1 MFPTLKTDRLL
12 LRQFRPEDIDNVFY
26 ALSHPDVIPYYGISF
41 RTLEETQVQMDWF
54 AELERAGTGIWW
66 AICSPDDATFYG
78 ACGLYYIQPQHRKGE
93 TGFWLL
99 PEHWGRGIMREA
111 LPVMLDYGF
120 QQLQLHRIEA
130 FVESENQN
138 SKRILEKLDFAYEG
152 TMRECEIKN
161 GRFISLAIYA
171 RFRQL
176 F

>member
-1 MFPTLKTDRLL
+1 MFPTLQTDRLL
-12 LRQFRPEDIDNVFY
+12 LRQFRPADINNVFY

-54 AELERAGTGIWW
+54 AELEREGTGLWW
-66 AICSPDDATFYG
+66 AICSPDDTTFYG
-78 ACGLYYIQPQHRKGE
+78 ACGLYLINPQHRKAE

-99 PEHWGRGIMREA
+99 PEYWGRGIMREA

-120 QQLQLHRIEA
+120 RQRNLHRIEA
-130 FVESENQN
+130 FVESENGN

-161 GRFISLAIYA
+161 DRFISLAIYA
-171 RFRQL
+171 RFR
-176 F
+176 